1 MQRFLFLCTFVLIF
15 TSYLHAEKLSLGLHK
30 YITNFNT
37 SQKDFHI
44 AMQVFIKEITDAA
57 GVEYAVVFYE
67 DITLL
72 AKDFHEKK
80 VNLVVAEPLNFIKY
94 FNENELSSGLM
105 AYKTSKEESL
115 RLLVLGRK
123 DDKRDFNEKL
133 RGALAFNEDMSI
145 DLFIKTLRLEKGIKN
160 AEPLIKTTNHQQ
172 SILKLFFKKADLALV
187 DLASY
192 QLAIQLNPQIKENTV
207 ILQSIP
213 LSLESLG
220 YFHKDISDEFRKK
233 IFDAANYINNSER
246 GNQFLMLL
254 RASKIDF
261 TDVKELDSIREL
273 QKRYTKL
280 LSQGK

>member
-1 MQRFLFLCTFVLIF
+1 MQRLCFFCIFFLLF
-15 TSYLHAEKLSLGLHK
+15 SPSLHAEKLSLGLHK

-57 GVEYAVVFYE
+57 GVEYEVVFYE

-72 AKDFHEKK
+72 AKDFHEQK

-94 FNENELSSGLM
+94 FKENELSSGLM
-105 AYKTSKEESL
+105 AYKTSKEESM

-123 DDKRDFNEKL
+123 EDKRDLKERLK
-133 RGALAFNEDMSI
+133 GSLAFNEDLSI
-145 DLFIKTLRLEKGIKN
+145 DLFIKTLRLEHGIKN
-160 AEPLIKTTNHQQ
+160 AEPILKTTNHQQ
-172 SILKLFFKKADLALV
+172 SILKLFFQKADLALV

-192 QLAIQLNPQIKENTV
+192 QLAIQLNPQIKEKTV
-207 ILQSIP
+207 ILQSTP

-220 YFHKDISDEFRKK
+220 YFHKNISDGFRKK
-233 IFDAANYINNSER
+233 IFDAAHYINNSER
-246 GNQFLMLL
+246 GSQFLVLL

-261 TDVKELDSIREL
+261 TDVKELDSVREL
-273 QKRYTKL
+273 QKRYINL